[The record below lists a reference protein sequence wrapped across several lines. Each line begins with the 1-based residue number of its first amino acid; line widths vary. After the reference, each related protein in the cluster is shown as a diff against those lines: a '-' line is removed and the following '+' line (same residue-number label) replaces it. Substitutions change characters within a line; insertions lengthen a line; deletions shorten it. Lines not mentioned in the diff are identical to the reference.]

1 MQRVEKKSI
10 IIWILE
16 DFQSFIIR
24 MAFIAVL
31 YYFFHEYD
39 FVLKIILLLAIY
51 FTWNFLIWLIFN
63 PLRYRNFRFSI
74 DDNVIQT
81 VKGGIIIQHD
91 TIPIRRIQHVDIEQT
106 FYSRFFHLYCLSIY
120 TAGHDHF
127 ILYLTEQQAQQV
139 KTDIVTKLIEE
150 GIDQDEHEKRSPN

>member
-24 MAFIAVL
+24 MALIAVL

-39 FVLKIILLLAIY
+39 FVLKIILLLAMY

-74 DDNVIQT
+74 DDDVIQT
-81 VKGGIIIQHD
+81 VKGGITIQHD

-106 FYSRFFHLYCLSIY
+106 FYSRFFQLYCLSIY

-127 ILYLTEQQAQQV
+127 ILYLTERQAQQV
-139 KTDIVTKLIEE
+139 KTDIVAKLIEE